1 MTLRPLLAALACGVL
16 CLSLVGCDT
25 STGVGAEIGEDLEGG
40 DPQAID
46 LVANSSSFGATE
58 ISAPITG
65 NTQSRDWRVLV
76 GRVFDPAAGEATA
89 HGYLDFSRPASLP
102 NAILESSADRLEAS
116 LNLAPGYLHG
126 DSTATLEVTLYSLT
140 NNEDFEDARSDTSF
154 TVGAPI
160 ETYEIS
166 AAEDSLVT
174 LDLPASWLAENLDA
188 LTDTTDAFS
197 DRVTGL
203 KLEVTGPTSP
213 TAGAPGAVLGFTT
226 RNAETSLEIARAD
239 ETSSASYGISQSFT
253 EVSWSDPPSNVS
265 GDDRALLRGG
275 DNRALSL
282 DFNFEETV
290 RTEDLIGAPLNRVR
304 LEIPLDSVRQDAGLP
319 ETFTRPQVSGY
330 RLLLRRSGDPG
341 VPSCESDALGQL
353 LTQTPDSGLDP
364 NDEEGRYCFLPADL
378 SGLPG
383 SVGTVAIE
391 EAVNASLQPESP
403 VVFESFR
410 LEIIDRFSSSSSF
423 NPVFPGV
430 PTTAPVLVPTPSP
443 DNPERPRITIVAT
456 PV

>member
-1 MTLRPLLAALACGVL
+1 MTLRPLLAALACGVF

-140 NNEDFEDARSDTSF
+140 NNEDFEDARSDQSF
-154 TVGAPI
+154 AVGSPI

-226 RNAETSLEIARAD
+226 RTAETSLEIARAD

-253 EVSWSDPPSNVS
+253 EVSWSDPPSNGP

-290 RTEDLIGAPLNRVR
+290 RTDDLIGAPLNRVR
-304 LEIPLDSVRQDAGLP
+304 LEIPLDSIRQDAELP

-330 RLLLRRSGDPG
+330 RLLFRRSDDPG

-353 LTQTPDSGLDP
+353 LAQTPDSGLDP

-378 SGLPG
+378 SRLPG

-410 LEIIDRFSSSSSF
+410 LEIIDRFSPESAF